1 MILGNGVDLVEIQRI
16 KEIIERKPRFI
27 NRFFTKN
34 EYKIFESKGFKTET
48 IAGNFAAKEAV
59 VKAMGTGVRGFD
71 LVDIEVLRDEM
82 GKPYVVLHG
91 RAKAVALGM
100 NVGEIHLSISHSQT
114 QAVAFA
120 IAMLKI

>member
-1 MILGNGVDLVEIQRI
+1 MIVGNGVDLVEIQRI
-16 KEIIERKPRFI
+16 KELIERKPQFL
-27 NRFFTKN
+27 NRFFTDN
-34 EYKIFESKGFKTET
+34 EYLIFESKGFKTET

-71 LVDIEVLRDEM
+71 LVDIEVLRDGM

-91 RAKAVALGM
+91 RAEALARGM
-100 NVGEIHLSISHSQT
+100 HIGDIHLSISHSNT
-114 QAVAFA
+114 HAVAFA